1 MLRRRL
7 GLSIPKNNK
16 QSKFFYGW
24 VIVIACLLVQAIPFG
39 VAANL
44 PPTFT
49 NYVVN
54 GEGFSYASFTLIFT
68 IGTFVSAICS
78 PFIGK
83 LYTKV
88 NAKVL
93 YIIGSILVGGG
104 FMLYSIAGNK
114 LFAYY
119 MIAVIVQVGNAI
131 VSAIGVPTLINA
143 WFKVN
148 KGKALGIAFCGGGIG
163 NIFLQILAGKWLANP
178 NIGYKGAYLR
188 FGLIAL
194 VGSLLIS
201 IFLIRMP
208 KSQDELAANTPK
220 NKLEGQEDVA
230 HHVSWGYTMGE
241 TTKMPQFWLIAA
253 SFIFIG
259 FYVSGFA
266 LQFIAYFQSLESSG
280 ILLISSATLASLFGL
295 FSIFGNLF
303 GGVLFDKL
311 GLAKSFALAGILVI
325 ISGICL
331 LFVGSINV
339 LGYVFT
345 FAFGVSMFSYVMGP
359 SYMTSSLFGDRD
371 YGSIL
376 GFIQLF
382 FALGFAIGT
391 PIFSIILDK
400 AGWSTAWISSII
412 FSIIAYGGLLIASL
426 SILKINKENN
436 VYETKRIS

>member
-1 MLRRRL
+1 M
-7 GLSIPKNNK
+7 SAPDNNK

-24 VIVIACLLVQAIPFG
+24 VIVAACLLVQAIPFG
-39 VAANL
+39 VASNL

-83 LYTKV
+83 LFTKV
-88 NAKVL
+88 NAKILFV
-93 YIIGSILVGGG
+93 IGSIFIGGG

-114 LFAYY
+114 LYAYY
-119 MIAVIVQVGNAI
+119 AIAAVVQVGNAI

-163 NIFLQILAGKWLANP
+163 NIFLQLLAGTWLTDPAV
-178 NIGYKGAYLR
+178 GYKGAYLR

-194 VGSLLIS
+194 IGSLLIS
-201 IFLIRMP
+201 IFLVRMP
-208 KSQDELAANTPK
+208 KSSDELVVPDK
-220 NKLEGQEDVA
+220 KLEGQEDVA
-230 HHVSWGYTMGE
+230 HHVSWGYTVGE
-241 TTKMPQFWLIAA
+241 TTKMTQFWLIAA
-253 SFIFIG
+253 SFIFVG

-266 LQFIAYFQSLESSG
+266 LQFIAYFQSLESAG
-280 ILLISSATLASLFGL
+280 ILLISSATLASMFGL

-303 GGVLFDKL
+303 GGILFDKL
-311 GLAKSFALAGILVI
+311 GLSKSFALAGTLVVI
-325 ISGICL
+325 AGLCL
-331 LFVGSINV
+331 LFVGQINA
-339 LGYVFT
+339 LGYVFSV
-345 FAFGVSMFSYVMGP
+345 AFGISMFSYVMGP

-371 YGSIL
+371 YGAIL
-376 GFIQLF
+376 GVIQLF
-382 FALGFAIGT
+382 FAVGFAIGT

-400 AGWSTAWISSII
+400 IGWTSAWISSIV
-412 FSIIAYGGLLIASL
+412 FAVIAYAGLLIASI
-426 SILKINKENN
+426 SILKINKENR
-436 VYETKRIS
+436 VHETKRIS

>member
-1 MLRRRL
+1 M
-7 GLSIPKNNK
+7 GTPDNK
-16 QSKFFYGW
+16 KQGKLFYGW
-24 VIVIACLLVQAIPFG
+24 VIVAACLLIQAIPFG
-39 VAANL
+39 VASNL

-54 GEGFSYASFTLIFT
+54 AEGFSYTSFTLIFT
-68 IGTFVSAICS
+68 IGTFVSAFAS

-83 LYTKV
+83 LFTKV
-88 NAKVL
+88 NVKL
-93 YIIGSILVGGG
+93 LFIIGSILVGGG

-119 MIAVIVQVGNAI
+119 AIAAVVQVGNAI

-148 KGKALGIAFCGGGIG
+148 KGTALGIAFCGGGVG
-163 NIFLQILAGKWLANP
+163 NIFLQALAGKWLTDP
-178 NIGYKGAYLR
+178 TIGYKGAYLR

-194 VGSLLIS
+194 IGSLLIS
-201 IFLIRMP
+201 IFFVRMP

-220 NKLEGQEDVA
+220 KKLEGQEDVA

-241 TTKMPQFWLIAA
+241 TTKMPQFWLIAI

-266 LQFIAYFQSLESSG
+266 LQFIAYFQSLEEAG
-280 ILLISSATLASLFGL
+280 ILLISSATLAAMFGF
-295 FSIFGNLF
+295 FSIFGNIF
-303 GGVLFDKL
+303 GGILFDKL
-311 GLAKSFALAGILVI
+311 GLSKSFALAGVLVVVA
-325 ISGICL
+325 GLCL
-331 LFVGSINV
+331 LFIGDINA

-345 FAFGVSMFSYVMGP
+345 IAFGVSMFSYVMGP

-371 YGSIL
+371 YGAIL

-382 FALGFAIGT
+382 FAVGFAVGT
-391 PIFSIILDK
+391 PIFSIILDRV
-400 AGWSTAWISSII
+400 GWSAAWISSII
-412 FSIIAYGGLLIASL
+412 FSVIAYAGLLFASL
-426 SILKINKENN
+426 SILRVNKANN

>member
-1 MLRRRL
+1 M
-7 GLSIPKNNK
+7 STPNNNK
-16 QSKFFYGW
+16 QNKFFYGW
-24 VIVIACLLVQAIPFG
+24 VIVAACLLIQAIPFG

-68 IGTFVSAICS
+68 VGTIVSAVCS

-83 LYTKV
+83 IFTKV
-88 NAKVL
+88 NVKL
-93 YIIGSILVGGG
+93 LFIIGAILVGGG
-104 FMLYSIAGNK
+104 FMLYSLAGNK

-119 MIAVIVQVGNAI
+119 IIAALVQVGNAI

-143 WFKVN
+143 WFKFN
-148 KGKALGIAFCGGGIG
+148 KGIALGIAFCGGGIG
-163 NIFLQILAGKWLANP
+163 NIILQTLAGKWLTDP
-178 NIGYKGAYLR
+178 NIGYKGAYFR

-194 VGSLLIS
+194 IGTLLIA
-201 IFLIRMP
+201 IFLVRLP
-208 KSQDELAANTPK
+208 KSADELAANKPK
-220 NKLEGQEDVA
+220 KKLEGQEDVA

-266 LQFIAYFQSLESSG
+266 LQFIPYFQSLEQQK
-280 ILLISSATLASLFGL
+280 ILLISSATLASMFGL
-295 FSIFGNLF
+295 FSIFGNVF

-311 GLAKSFALAGILVI
+311 GLSKSFILAGILVVLA
-325 ISGICL
+325 GLCL
-331 LFVGSINV
+331 LFVGKINV

-345 FAFGVSMFSYVMGP
+345 VAFGISMFSYVMGP
-359 SYMTSSLFGDRD
+359 SYMTGALFGDRD
-371 YGSIL
+371 YGAIL

-382 FALGFAIGT
+382 FAAGFAIGT
-391 PIFSIILDK
+391 PIFSLILEK
-400 AGWSTAWISSII
+400 AGWAMAWTSSVI
-412 FSIIAYGGLLIASL
+412 FAVIAYAGLLTASL
-426 SILKINKENN
+426 SILKMNKENN
-436 VYETKRIS
+436 VQETKRIS